1 MLHWNGVDLIDGRF
15 YILNIDSC
23 WSSGRD
29 NNWIFSF
36 KDNTNNDLT
45 LCYVSS
51 YFGSDS
57 ISRVVRAHSY
67 IRGRVCDND
76 NISSLREATNE
87 EVHQYLHALSEFGYN
102 YNLNTKQCRDFG
114 IR

>member
-1 MLHWNGVDLIDGRF
+1 MKWNDVDLIDGRF
-15 YILNIDSC
+15 YVINITP
-23 WSSGRD
+23 WGNEHD

-51 YFGSDS
+51 YFGSDR

-67 IRGRVCDND
+67 IGGRVCNNYD
-76 NISSLREATNE
+76 ISSLREATYV
-87 EVHQYLHALSEFGYN
+87 EVRQYLKALMECGYH
-102 YNLNTKQCRDFG
+102 YNLNTKKCRDFG